1 MNPKHP
7 LVEKLKAEQD
17 SERFSDLTLVLFDQS
32 MLAEG
37 GQLDEPSSYVQRLNN
52 LLLELSES

>member
-1 MNPKHP
+1 
-7 LVEKLKAEQD
+7 
-17 SERFSDLTLVLFDQS
+17 VLFDQS

-52 LLLELSES
+52 LLLELSGS